1 MRLVTSLLTP
11 VLVIGALALAG
22 CGPSK
27 DPVKVLLDEV
37 VEAAQDRDAD
47 AVAAHLA
54 DDLSAGSLGKVE
66 MTRLLR
72 QYLAGYKALDVSLS
86 NVESLERAGSAKV
99 KFRARLTG
107 VPQTFGGLGDL
118 VPSSA
123 TYDFD
128 ITLRE
133 APGGWLISQMSWEE
147 K

>member
-1 MRLVTSLLTP
+1 MRPLTSLLT
-11 VLVIGALALAG
+11 LVFAMGALALAG
-22 CGPSK
+22 CGPTK
-27 DPVKVLLDEV
+27 DPVKALLDEV
-37 VEAAQDRDAD
+37 VEAAQERDAD
-47 AVAAHLA
+47 AVAEHLA
-54 DDLSAGSLGKVE
+54 DDLSTGSLGKVE
-66 MTRLLR
+66 TTRLLR
-72 QYLAGYKALDVSLS
+72 QYLAAYKALDVSLS
-86 NVESLERAGSAKV
+86 NVETLQRAGSAKV

>member
-1 MRLVTSLLTP
+1 MRPVTPRLML
-11 VLVIGALALAG
+11 LVICAFILVG
-22 CGPSK
+22 CGAPK
-27 DPVKVLLDEV
+27 DPVKALLDDV

-47 AVAAHLA
+47 AIAEHLA
-54 DDLSAGSLGKVE
+54 DDLSAGSLGKDE

-72 QYLAGYKALDVSLS
+72 QYLAAYKALDVSLS
-86 NVESLERAGSAKV
+86 GVESVQRAGSAQV

-128 ITLRE
+128 VILRE
-133 APGGWLISQMSWEE
+133 TPSGWLISQISWEE
-147 K
+147 R